1 MAVIQVESV
10 AITKSRLAKG
20 FNGDNLNLNGKVI
33 SAQEADAGFKA
44 AGNVKPPYVAVI
56 ASGNQKGFAAGA
68 AAAFNDY
75 VKDLNINKHNA
86 EAVINRFFDD
96 MDAVVEKCSIDGA
109 RLSIG
114 IVCAYD
120 DCVVAAKTGNCHL
133 LRFSEGELF
142 EIALSDDDGGRG
154 FQFVDVIADGDVFA
168 LIGEESATDLD
179 YDGIVN
185 VFDQGAEL
193 KLAVRDIF
201 KLLSTSAR
209 GKDCS
214 VVLMKLNCDAER
226 TYAVLPVDGSDAA
239 FDSALSESP
248 EDFAVS
254 DDGEFVADEITDENV
269 KKSSK
274 KKLLGLIPV
283 VILVILLAVAA
294 ALYFATQTE
303 KNNKNDEGSSNPDIV
318 VNAPDEE
325 DSTGDFNGSNGMQN
339 VEDNGPGGD
348 AGELEDEKDEETT
361 TRAPETTTKRP
372 STPSTRPSTTQPT
385 TSAPETTTVAP
396 ETTTSAPETTTVNTE
411 TTTQNTETTTQAAE
425 TTTQA
430 PVTQTPAETPEEP
443 ANEEPVVAEE

>member
-33 SAQEADAGFKA
+33 SSQEADAGFKA
-44 AGNVKPPYVAVI
+44 AGNVKSPYVAVL

-75 VKDLNINKHNA
+75 VKDVNINKHNA

-96 MDAVVEKCSIDGA
+96 MDSVVEKCSIDGA

-185 VFDQGAEL
+185 VFDQGNEL

-214 VVLMKLNCDAER
+214 VVLMKLNCDSER
-226 TYAVLPVDGSDAA
+226 TYAVLPVADNSDAA

-248 EDFAVS
+248 EDFVVS
-254 DDGEFVADEITDENV
+254 DDEEFFADEVPEEKT

-274 KKLLGLIPV
+274 KKILGLIPV

-294 ALYFATQTE
+294 GLYFATQTE
-303 KNNKNDEGSSNPDIV
+303 KNNKGEEGSSSPDII
-318 VNAPDEE
+318 VNAPEE
-325 DSTGDFNGSNGMQN
+325 DSTADFNGSNGMQT

-348 AGELEDEKDEETT
+348 AGEIDNETT

-372 STPSTRPSTTQPT
+372 STPSTRPSTPSTRPSTTQPT
-385 TSAPETTTVAP
+385 TSAPETTTEAP
-396 ETTTSAPETTTVNTE
+396 ETTTAAPETTTVNTE
-411 TTTQNTETTTQAAE
+411 TTTQNTETTTQEPVTQAP
-425 TTTQA
+425 TTQA
-430 PVTQTPAETPEEP
+430 PAETPAEP
-443 ANEEPVVAEE
+443 ANEEPVVEE

>member
-33 SAQEADAGFKA
+33 SSQEADVGFKA

-75 VKDLNINKHNA
+75 VKDVNINKHNA

-96 MDAVVEKCSIDGA
+96 MDSVVEKCSIDGA

-154 FQFVDVIADGDVFA
+154 FQFIDVIADGDVFA
-168 LIGEESATDLD
+168 LVGEESATDLD

-185 VFDQGAEL
+185 VFDQGNEL

-201 KLLSTSAR
+201 KLLSASAR

-214 VVLMKLNCDAER
+214 VILMKLNCDAER
-226 TYAVLPVDGSDAA
+226 TYAVLPVSDNSDDA
-239 FDSALSESP
+239 FDSALSETP
-248 EDFAVS
+248 EDFDVS
-254 DDGEFVADEITDENV
+254 ENEYVVADESETV

-274 KKLLGLIPV
+274 KKILGLIPV

-294 ALYFATQTE
+294 ALYFATRPE
-303 KNNKNDEGSSNPDIV
+303 KPDNEGSSVPDV
-318 VNAPDEE
+318 VVDVQEE
-325 DSTGDFNGSNGMQN
+325 DSTGDFNGSHGMLS
-339 VEDNGPGGD
+339 VEDTEAGGD
-348 AGELEDEKDEETT
+348 AGNIEDEKDNETTTKASETT
-361 TRAPETTTKRP
+361 TRAPEVI
-372 STPSTRPSTTQPT
+372 TRPSTTRP
-385 TSAPETTTVAP
+385 SAPETTTKTPETTTKAP
-396 ETTTSAPETTTVNTE
+396 ETTTQAPETTTIAPETTTQAPE
-411 TTTQNTETTTQAAE
+411 TTTQNTEVP
-425 TTTQA
+425 TQA
-430 PVTQTPAETPEEP
+430 PTTQTPEETPEAP
-443 ANEEPVVAEE
+443 VNEEPVV